1 MADVDTVVVATT
13 PEASTAAV
21 DAATMRMI
29 IDYGSQALLAIL
41 VLVVGWI
48 LSRWLGAF
56 VAKRMERITHGD
68 VTLASVFGRVIRVTG
83 LILTILVVLSQ
94 FGVQTTTLVAV
105 LGAAGLTIGLALQGT
120 LSNVAAGV
128 MLIIFRPFKVGD
140 VIDAG
145 GALGK
150 VLDIGLFITQLN
162 TPDNVRIYLPN
173 STIWGNQIKN
183 IVANDTRR
191 LDLIFSISYGD
202 DMDKAKA
209 IAKDIL
215 AADARILADPAPTI
229 VIGELGDSSV
239 NLFVR
244 PWVKTA
250 EYWDVKWTM
259 IQAIKKAFDERGI
272 TIPFPQR
279 DVHLFQASK

>member
-1 MADVDTVVVATT
+1 MADVDTVIVATT
-13 PEASTAAV
+13 PATINAT
-21 DAATMRMI
+21 TMRMI
-29 IDYGSQALLAIL
+29 IDYGSQALLAIV

-48 LSRWLGAF
+48 LSRWMGAF
-56 VAKRMERITHGD
+56 VAKRMEKITHGD
-68 VTLASVFGRVIRVTG
+68 VTLANVFGRVIRVTG
-83 LILTILVVLSQ
+83 MILTILVVLSQ

-173 STIWGNQIKN
+173 SNVWGNQIKN

-191 LDLIFSISYGD
+191 LDMVFGISYGD

-209 IAKDIL
+209 IAKEIL